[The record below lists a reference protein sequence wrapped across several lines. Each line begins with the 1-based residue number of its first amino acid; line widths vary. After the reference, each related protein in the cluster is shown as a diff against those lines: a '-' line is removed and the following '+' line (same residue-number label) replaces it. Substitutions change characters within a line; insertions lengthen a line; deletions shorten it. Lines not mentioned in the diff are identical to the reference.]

1 LVFLIEPFRLQFS
14 STARSIL
21 LSNEETS
28 QILQSADECAAGE
41 CSIDEVADLVA
52 DLKEQ
57 EKLLSERLEAVM
69 NAVAHLQHL
78 NAKKERKTDEV
89 RAFVKDML
97 RVFDTSKPMAFP
109 TGFAGDIGDGP
120 TTAYDALPPK
130 KWKASP

>member
-1 LVFLIEPFRLQFS
+1 MFPAHFFSLQIS
-14 STARSIL
+14 STARHIL
-21 LSNEETS
+21 LSNEEST
-28 QILQSADECAAGE
+28 QILQSADDCAAGE
-41 CSIDEVADLVA
+41 CSIDEVASLVA

-57 EKLLSERLEAVM
+57 EKLLSQRLEAVM

-78 NAKKERKTDEV
+78 NTKEGRKTDEV
-89 RAFVKDML
+89 RSFVQDML

-109 TGFAGDIGDGP
+109 TGFAGEVGDGP